1 MSKLRTR
8 TFRCKAVEG
17 LTQGQSHQ
25 DVQGLKLRC
34 LLQPLIFPHA
44 KAASFSII
52 DAIKKGRGRGEEGGG
67 ERRREERRGE
77 EGSPPQPAAG
87 SFLARGRASNE
98 GPTMPLSW
106 RCQPGSPAELRAAH
120 LCPQLAHRSSIK
132 ARACCQRQ
140 RPQGRP
146 CL

>member
-67 ERRREERRGE
+67 ERRRGEERRGE
-77 EGSPPQPAAG
+77 ERRGGEPPT
-87 SFLARGRASNE
+87 ARSRL
-98 GPTMPLSW
+98 LS
-106 RCQPGSPAELRAAH
+106 G
-120 LCPQLAHRSSIK
+120 
-132 ARACCQRQ
+132 
-140 RPQGRP
+140 QGKS
-146 CL
+146 L